1 MRRPCLPLPH
11 HRRSNTDRRDRRD
24 RSGERGAVG
33 GLEALPFGVL
43 VFVVGALII
52 TNAWGVIDAKM
63 AATSAAR
70 EAARTFVE
78 ADSRARG
85 SEAAQAAASD
95 VIASYQR
102 DPSKLVL
109 SYTPGDIAF
118 ERCNRVTFT
127 AEYPVRPISLPF
139 GIGFGSTITVIGR
152 HSEIIDPLA
161 SGLPTE
167 NSCGF

>member
-1 MRRPCLPLPH
+1 VTARVSH
-11 HRRSNTDRRDRRD
+11 HRNPTTALVIGPRPTPE
-24 RSGERGAVG
+24 GGAVG
-33 GLEALPFGVL
+33 GLEALPFGML
-43 VFVVGALII
+43 IFVVGTLII

-78 ADSRARG
+78 ADSRSAG
-85 SEAAQAAASD
+85 SEAAEAAARD

-102 DPSKLVL
+102 DPTKLEL
-109 SYTPGDIAF
+109 SYSPEDLAF

-127 AEYPVRPISLPF
+127 AEYPVRTISLPF
-139 GIGFGSTITVIGR
+139 GLGFGSTITVVGR